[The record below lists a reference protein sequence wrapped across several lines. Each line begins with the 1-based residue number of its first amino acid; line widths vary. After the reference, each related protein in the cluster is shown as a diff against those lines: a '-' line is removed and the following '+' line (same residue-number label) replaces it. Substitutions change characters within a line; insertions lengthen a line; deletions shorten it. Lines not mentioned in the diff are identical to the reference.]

1 MARLNGFIRSIA
13 WQNLVPSGLGGMGAI
28 VTDGGST
35 EWADDYVSA
44 AATPD
49 GKLLVAYVPPDHAGT
64 ITIDM
69 ATLSGPARAR
79 WFNPTTAAY
88 AVIAENL
95 PNIGAKVFTP
105 PVDNGSGFSDWVLV
119 IDRATSIPTVC
130 GWGAALLAFLLLS
143 AGGAIA
149 ARFPRPA

>member
-1 MARLNGFIRSIA
+1 
-13 WQNLVPSGLGGMGAI
+13 MGTI

-35 EWADDYVSA
+35 IFADDYASA

-49 GKLLVAYVPPDHAGT
+49 GKLLVAYVPPDHTGT

-88 AVIAENL
+88 TVIAENL
-95 PNIGAKVFTP
+95 PNIGTHVFLP
-105 PVDNGSGFSDWVLV
+105 PGDNGSGFSDWVLV
-119 IDRATSIPTVC
+119 IDRATSIPTVS
-130 GWGAALLAFLLLS
+130 GWGATLLALLLLLS
-143 AGGAIA
+143 GGAIA
-149 ARFPRPA
+149 ARFPRSG